1 MKEDHHID
9 LKLHFEVGGLQC
21 WTGEQSG
28 EDHVQGNRKVSTNVP
43 ISDLN
48 ILNLCGISC
57 IAFCTPTG
65 LHPDQLK
72 LYAPDSSIRVFHH
85 QLSCQG
91 LRDSAVSGVQMSSN
105 EEFGK

>member
-48 ILNLCGISC
+48 ILNL
-57 IAFCTPTG
+57 
-65 LHPDQLK
+65 
-72 LYAPDSSIRVFHH
+72 
-85 QLSCQG
+85 
-91 LRDSAVSGVQMSSN
+91 
-105 EEFGK
+105 